1 MPEEEITFSSS
12 DLERG
17 VPPHNDALVISATV
31 LNFWVKKVLVDTGSA
46 ADILFFTA
54 FSQMGI
60 GVDMLTKVNTPLVGF
75 SGSVVEH
82 LGEIAL
88 PISIGTAPLRATRM
102 LKFLVVDAPS
112 SYNII
117 MGRPSL
123 NSFRAVASIYHM
135 KLKFP
140 AYRGIGEEKGDRR
153 IAREYHANTLKK
165 KSHSPMERRTQISSQ
180 EEKCLEES
188 RGHSLPPLE
197 QHEQQMKKRKLEEE
211 KLAAAEKLKDVQVV
225 EGESGKTTLIGTA
238 MGPRTGELRRNWCN
252 FSEKTQMYSPGRYMT
267 SKE

>member
-1 MPEEEITFSSS
+1 MIITGMPEEEITFSSR

-31 LNFWVKKVLVDTGSA
+31 SNFWVKNVLVDTGSA
-46 ADILFFTA
+46 ADILFFAA

-75 SGSVVEH
+75 NGSVVDSM
-82 LGEIAL
+82 GKIAW
-88 PISIGTAPLRATRM
+88 PISIGTPPHRATRM

-123 NSFRAVASIYHM
+123 NSFRAVASTYHM

-140 AYRGIGEEKGDRR
+140 VYRGIWEEKGDRR
-153 IAREYHANTLKK
+153 TTRECHAKILKK
-165 KSHSPMERRTQISSQ
+165 KSTLPAERKPQIPGGG
-180 EEKCLEES
+180 EKHLKYPAAGKKS
-188 RGHSLPPLE
+188 TLP
-197 QHEQQMKKRKLEEE
+197 RKENLN
-211 KLAAAEKLKDVQVV
+211 
-225 EGESGKTTLIGTA
+225 
-238 MGPRTGELRRNWCN
+238 LRLNN
-252 FSEKTQMYSPGRYMT
+252 PT
-267 SKE
+267 SK